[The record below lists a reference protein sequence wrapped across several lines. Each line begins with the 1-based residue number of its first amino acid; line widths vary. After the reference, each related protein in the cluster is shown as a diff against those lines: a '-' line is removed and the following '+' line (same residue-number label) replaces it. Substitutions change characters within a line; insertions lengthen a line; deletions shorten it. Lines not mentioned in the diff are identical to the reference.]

1 MGSLRISEWRKL
13 PVNLA
18 ELCIDTTLRCGQS
31 FRWKK
36 AVSVD
41 IDASTF
47 EDCWSCTL
55 RGRILSL
62 KQDSTHL
69 HYRTIFPENKIPKSP
84 SSLVKQEEEEELGE
98 DEETESLL
106 RHYLNL
112 SPNLTELYEQWSLVD
127 PNFKKR
133 APKFT
138 GVRILKQDAWEALVG
153 FICSSNNNIIRI
165 SQMVNNLCLHYG
177 PLIGHLNDQPFHD
190 FPKPEVLTGP
200 GVESHLRT
208 LGFGYRAKYIA
219 RTASIVASKPK
230 GWLENLRN
238 PETFDVPFEGELPA
252 GGRPGYRKAHEEL
265 LELQG
270 VGPKVADCVCLMGLG
285 WGEAVPVDTHVW
297 QIAQRDYRFGKGKHK
312 SLTKAT
318 YDAIGDHFRALWGK
332 EAGWAHSVL
341 FAADLKTFSD
351 KLVTQVVEVK
361 ADELEVKKE
370 KKVTV
375 KREHP
380 SEEMEVK
387 EEEGKVAIKRE
398 DDTEDI
404 ELKEEAEG
412 SQPLARSE
420 RAKRRKLGII
430 LSSLMVMSLFPQSSD
445 HQTAPVET
453 LSSKPPHITH
463 RGYTSVTTAPPI
475 NTMGWLDFLSSK
487 SKKENRDGALSSF
500 SWGDNLNATDWRHYT
515 DPHTLIPTILLTTT
529 ILVSARLYRSYLRR
543 IPEAAY
549 IRPGLFRKRS
559 LFGTVT
565 RVGDADNFHLFHTPG
580 GRLAGWGW
588 LPGRKSLPEGK
599 DLKNKTIHVR
609 IAGVDAP
616 EGAHFGKP
624 AQPFSAEAL
633 AWLRAYIQNRRVRAY
648 IYRRDQYDRVVATV
662 WVRRFLF
669 RKDVGKEML
678 RAGMATVY
686 EARMGAEFGAFE
698 AQYRAVEEEA
708 KKKKL
713 GMWSGRKRDFES
725 PRDYKTRMAA
735 AAAAANNPTK

>member
-1 MGSLRISEWRKL
+1 MGNLRISEWRKL
-13 PVNLA
+13 PVSLA

-36 AVSVD
+36 AVD
-41 IDASTF
+41 
-47 EDCWSCTL
+47 EDYWSCTL
-55 RGRILSL
+55 HGRIIFL

-69 HYRTIFPENKIPKSP
+69 HYRTIFPAIKVP
-84 SSLVKQEEEEELGE
+84 SNHQPLVKKEKLE
-98 DEETESLL
+98 DVDDTESLL

-127 PNFKKR
+127 LNFKKR

-177 PLIGHLNDQPFHD
+177 LLIGHIDDQPFHD
-190 FPKPEVLTGP
+190 FPQPEALTGS
-200 GVESHLRT
+200 GVESHLRV

-219 RTASIVASKPK
+219 QTASIVASKPK

-238 PETFDVPFEGELPA
+238 PETFDMPFEGEIPA

-297 QIAQRDYRFGKGKHK
+297 QIAQRDYKFGKGKHK

-318 YDAIGDHFRALWGK
+318 YDAIGDHFRGLWGK

-341 FAADLKTFSD
+341 FAADLKAFSD
-351 KLVTQVVEVK
+351 KLVSKVEVK
-361 ADELEVKKE
+361 VDELEIKQENGDVLE
-370 KKVTV
+370 KKVAV
-375 KREHP
+375 KREYP
-380 SEEMEVK
+380 PEEMDLK
-387 EEEGKVAIKRE
+387 AEEKVVIKRE
-398 DDTEDI
+398 GVTEDI
-404 ELKEEAEG
+404 EIKDEVKVLVLPA
-412 SQPLARSE
+412 
-420 RAKRRKLGII
+420 
-430 LSSLMVMSLFPQSSD
+430 D
-445 HQTAPVET
+445 
-453 LSSKPPHITH
+453 
-463 RGYTSVTTAPPI
+463 
-475 NTMGWLDFLSSK
+475 TMGWLDFSSK
-487 SKKENRDGALSSF
+487 SKKEEKNATRSSF
-500 SWGDNLNATDWRHYT
+500 SWGDNLNATDWQHYK
-515 DPHTLIPTILLTTT
+515 DPRTLIPTILLTTT
-529 ILVSARLYRSYLRR
+529 ILVSTRFYRSYLRR

-549 IRPGLFRKRS
+549 IRPGFFRKRS

-588 LPGRKSLPEGK
+588 MPGRKMLPEGK

-633 AWLRAYIQNRRVRAY
+633 IWLREYIQNRRVRAY
-648 IYRRDQYDRVVATV
+648 IYKRDQYDRVVATV
-662 WVRRFLF
+662 WVRRFLV
-669 RKDVGKEML
+669 RKDVGREML

-686 EARMGAEFGAFE
+686 EAKMGAEFGDFE
-698 AQYRAVEEEA
+698 AQYRAIEEEA
-708 KKKKL
+708 KRKKL
-713 GMWSGRKRDFES
+713 GMWSGKKKDYES
-725 PRDYKTRMAA
+725 PRDYKTRTAN
-735 AAAAANNPTK
+735 AANAANMMK